1 MHATSINLGLKV
13 NIRVAMRETTTHRVK
28 QARIILILIR
38 IFIEFHSCSGEQ
50 VTTFLLARVVFIDI
64 LIEIGL
70 RLAIL
75 ERLLA
80 E

>member
-1 MHATSINLGLKV
+1 MQSTSIDLGLKV
-13 NIRVAMRETTTHRVK
+13 NIRVAVGETTTHRVQ

-50 VTTFLLARVVFIDI
+50 ITTFLLVRVVFIDI